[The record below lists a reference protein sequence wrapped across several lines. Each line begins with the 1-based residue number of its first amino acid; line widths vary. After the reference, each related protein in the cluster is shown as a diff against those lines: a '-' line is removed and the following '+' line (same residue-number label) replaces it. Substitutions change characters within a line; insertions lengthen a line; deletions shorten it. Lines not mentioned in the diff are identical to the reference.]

1 MMRIK
6 PGLILSLSI
15 SFSSLV
21 IAGEETIISF
31 DKVPE
36 EILNQAQQLLPEAHF
51 KTANIET
58 DKDDTRVYEIQGIL
72 ADGRKVEVDVFENG
86 VIEEFE
92 VEYTKDLVPGAVL
105 KAIEK
110 KMPGFIITYIEASYS
125 VSKKV
130 IKYEFVGTLAGKK
143 LDLEVS
149 ADGRKIKLADQ

>member
-1 MMRIK
+1 MRIK
-6 PGLILSLSI
+6 TGLILSLFL
-15 SFSSLV
+15 SFCSLV

-58 DKDDTRVYEIQGIL
+58 EEDGTRVYEIQGIL
-72 ADGRKVEVDVFENG
+72 ADGRKVEVDVLENG
-86 VIEEFE
+86 EIEEFE
-92 VEYTKDLVPGAVL
+92 VEYTRDLVPGAVL

-110 KMPGFIITYIEASYS
+110 RMPGFIITYIEASYS
-125 VSKKV
+125 ASKKV
-130 IKYEFVGTLAGKK
+130 IKYEFVGTLAGKQ

-149 ADGRKIKLADQ
+149 ASGRIIELADK